1 MAYLDHDCLRLLARN
16 LPLALHMAL
25 VCKGWRD
32 AIDSGVGGHF
42 DSRKSLVSLGETA
55 LLTEV
60 TAVLALTPTTVKL
73 YAYRTKRRYGG
84 GLYKIFTHSTVAQ
97 IYEDHGGAA
106 QLEVR
111 LARRVK
117 RQAAYWNGVAEKSTE

>member
-1 MAYLDHDCLRLLARN
+1 MAHLDHDCLRLLAKD
-16 LPLALHMAL
+16 LSLALRMAL

-42 DSRKSLVSLGETA
+42 DSRKRLVSLGETA
-55 LLTEV
+55 LLTKV
-60 TAVLALTPTTVKL
+60 TTVLALTPTTVKL
-73 YAYRTKRRYGG
+73 YGHQTKRRHGG
-84 GLYKIFTHSTVAQ
+84 GLYKIFTHSKVVQ
-97 IYEDHGGAA
+97 IFLAHGGAA

-117 RQAAYWNGVAEKSTE
+117 RQAAYWESR